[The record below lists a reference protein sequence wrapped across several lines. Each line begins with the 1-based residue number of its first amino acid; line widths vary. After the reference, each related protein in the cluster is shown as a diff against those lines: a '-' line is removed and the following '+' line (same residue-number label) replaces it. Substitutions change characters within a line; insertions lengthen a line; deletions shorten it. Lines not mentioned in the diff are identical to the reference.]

1 MKILIDADGCPVVDI
16 AVKIAKQRNVE
27 CIILCDTSHVFD
39 FNGVEVITVPR
50 GADSVDFKIV
60 NMISEND
67 IIITQDYALA
77 AMCLAKKG
85 FPINQDG
92 MEYTENNIDGLL
104 FSRHLSREVRMAGGR
119 TKGAKKRIREQ
130 DNEFSKK
137 LEEMITNIFEK

>member
-119 TKGAKKRIREQ
+119 TKGAKKRTKDQ
-130 DNEFSKK
+130 DKAFSEK